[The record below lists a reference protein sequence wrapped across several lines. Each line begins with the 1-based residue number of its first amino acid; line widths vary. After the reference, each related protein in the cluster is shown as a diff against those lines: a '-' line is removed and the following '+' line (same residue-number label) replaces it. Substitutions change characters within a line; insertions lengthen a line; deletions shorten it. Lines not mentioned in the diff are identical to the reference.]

1 MVMAKKHKTR
11 ENNIKRSKGERV
23 LYSFVWILLILYT
36 ISMVYPI
43 IWMGISSFKPFVDY
57 TMDSTVGNAF
67 ALPKIWR
74 FENYKEVFSMIK
86 TPDGV
91 GYLEMVWNNVWE
103 AVVPAVVGAI
113 AEVYFAYVMSRFQFR
128 GRNLI
133 YAIIIFS
140 MTIPVVGNS
149 GGYFKLIYDMGLYNT
164 PLFKIVTAIGFGGM
178 GFMVYYGFFKSVS
191 GSYAE
196 AVYIDGGGEFTL
208 FFKVML
214 PQARPMMMAL
224 MINSFIGQWNDYMG
238 PLLYMPSYPTLASGM
253 YLVKN
258 TLIRTGKAPLYFAGI
273 LVSMIPVLIIFVI
286 FSDKIMENMSIGGLK
301 G

>member
-1 MVMAKKHKTR
+1 MAAIKKYSLRKR
-11 ENNIKRSKGERV
+11 KVKRSKGERI
-23 LYSFVWILLILYT
+23 LYIFVWILLMIYAV
-36 ISMVYPI
+36 SMIYPI
-43 IWMGISSFKPFVDY
+43 IWMAISSFKPFVDY
-57 TMDSTVGNAF
+57 TLDLTLGNAF
-67 ALPKIWR
+67 ALPKMWR
-74 FENYKEVFSMIK
+74 FRNYLEVFSMIK
-86 TPDGV
+86 TPDGA
-91 GYLEMVWNNVWE
+91 GYLEMVWNNIWE
-103 AVVPAVVGAI
+103 AVVPVCVCALV
-113 AEVYFAYVMSRFQFR
+113 ETYFAYVMSRFRFR

-133 YAIIIFS
+133 YAVIVFS

-149 GGYFKLIYDMGLYNT
+149 GGYFKLIYDMGLYDT
-164 PLFKIVTAIGFGGM
+164 PLFKIVTAITFGGM

-191 GSYAE
+191 TSYAE

-214 PQARPMMMAL
+214 PQAKPMMMAL

-258 TLIRTGKAPLYFAGI
+258 TLLRTGKAPLYFAGI
-273 LVSMIPVLIIFVI
+273 IVSMIPVLVLFLC
-286 FSDKIMENMSIGGLK
+286 FSDKIMENMSIGGIK